1 MQSDAQ
7 LPVGWDTVR
16 LESLATEGSVTY
28 GVVQPGQAAPDG
40 IPMIRVNNFRGFGLD
55 TSDVLRIGPE
65 VEAKYGRTRLKSDDV
80 LITIV
85 GTVGQVAMVPPALEG
100 WNIARAVAVIRP
112 KEAKFARWIAL
123 ALRAPESQRA
133 LGVAA
138 NTTVQTTINL
148 KDLRQLLVPIPPT
161 EERQAI
167 EQLLCSLDDRIDLLR
182 QTNTTLES
190 IAQALFKSW
199 FIDFDPVRARQA
211 AREPEGMD
219 AATAALFPAEFEESA
234 LGLIPKG
241 WRVSTLAEHVFAERG
256 LSYKGAGLC
265 NAGEGLPMHNLNSVL
280 EGGGYKY
287 AGIKHYT
294 GDYKDRHLVVA
305 GDVIVANTEQ
315 GHEHR
320 LIGFPAIIPARYP
333 RAIFSHHIYQV
344 RLKPGSPLTTHV
356 LYYTLMAPAVRE
368 QVIGCAN
375 GSTVNMLKLA
385 GLEIP
390 QFVCPSAEAAKAFEE
405 LACSIHKQ
413 MEANVERAELLSAL
427 RDTLLPRLISGKLRL
442 PEARQ
447 QLEDAPA

>member
-199 FIDFDPVRARQA
+199 FIDFDPVRAKQA
-211 AREPEGMD
+211 GREPEGMD
-219 AATAALFPAEFEESA
+219 TTTAALFPAGFEESA

-241 WRVSTLAEHVFAERG
+241 WRVLPFAETVDIVGGGTPKTSMPEYWDGAIPWFSVVDAPAAGQVFTVATEKSITKLGVKNSSTRILPKWTTIISARG
-256 LSYKGAGLC
+256 TVGKVGMTGVEMAMNQSCYGLKPRA
-265 NAGEGLPMHNLNSVL
+265 NGGETTTYLAAQRLVADLKRLAHGGVFDTITRDTLNSVL
-280 EGGGYKY
+280 VCTPPAEN
-287 AGIKHYT
+287 IKT
-294 GDYKDRHLVVA
+294 FDALTR
-305 GDVIVANTEQ
+305 
-315 GHEHR
+315 
-320 LIGFPAIIPARYP
+320 
-333 RAIFSHHIYQV
+333 
-344 RLKPGSPLTTHV
+344 PLFERI
-356 LYYTLMAPAVRE
+356 L
-368 QVIGCAN
+368 AN
-375 GSTVNMLKLA
+375 GLQSRSLT
-385 GLEIP
+385 ET
-390 QFVCPSAEAAKAFEE
+390 
-405 LACSIHKQ
+405 
-413 MEANVERAELLSAL
+413 

-442 PEARQ
+442 PEAQ
-447 QLEDAPA
+447 EQLEDALA

>member
-182 QTNTTLES
+182 QTNATLES

-199 FIDFDPVRARQA
+199 FIDFDPVRAKQA
-211 AREPEGMD
+211 NHEPEGMD

-241 WRVSTLAEHVFAERG
+241 WRVLPFLEVCDLLGGAQPPASSFVDSPRDGYVRLLQIRDFSTDAHLTYVPESSRLKTASEDDVLIGRYGSASGDKAKDSLGRVCRG
-256 LSYKGAGLC
+256 LAGAYNVALMKLRPQEVGREFALQLVNVPSFYEYLQGVSAKAVQSGFSKSELGNLRVVVPPRELVDVYEDFGLSVWHRVKE
-265 NAGEGLPMHNLNSVL
+265 NRSQAKVL
-280 EGGGYKY
+280 E
-287 AGIKHYT
+287 
-294 GDYKDRHLVVA
+294 
-305 GDVIVANTEQ
+305 
-315 GHEHR
+315 
-320 LIGFPAIIPARYP
+320 
-333 RAIFSHHIYQV
+333 S
-344 RLKPGSPLTTHV
+344 
-356 LYYTLMAPAVRE
+356 
-368 QVIGCAN
+368 
-375 GSTVNMLKLA
+375 
-385 GLEIP
+385 
-390 QFVCPSAEAAKAFEE
+390 
-405 LACSIHKQ
+405 
-413 MEANVERAELLSAL
+413 L

-447 QLEDAPA
+447 QPEDAPA